1 MEHEVTLMQAIG
13 AMLFCVILFLVAA
26 ALCTLEQGSY

>member
-13 AMLFCVILFLVAA
+13 AMLFSAILFLVAA
-26 ALCTLEQGSY
+26 ALCTVEQGSY